1 MFENINFKYLLRN
14 QYFVSTAKV
23 VQLVS
28 PVNCV
33 LWGAIEN
40 RKNVNHVTVHQNTR
54 LEHVQKRANVIA
66 YQDFLAKSVLNVPK
80 DMRITPPVIQL
91 DKA

>member
-14 QYFVSTAKV
+14 QYFVSTVKV

-33 LWGAIEN
+33 LWEAIEN
-40 RKNVNHVTVHQNTR
+40 RKNVNHVTVQQNTR
-54 LEHVQKRANVIA
+54 LEHAQKRANAIA
-66 YQDFLAKSVLNVPK
+66 CQDFLVKNVLNVPK
-80 DMRITPPVIQL
+80 DMRITPHVIQL

>member
-1 MFENINFKYLLRN
+1 MFENIKFKYLLRN
-14 QYFVSTAKV
+14 QYFASIVKV

-40 RKNVNHVTVHQNTR
+40 RKNVNHVIVRQNTR
-54 LEHVQKRANVIA
+54 LVHAQKRVNAIA
-66 YQDFLAKSVLNVPK
+66 YQDILVKSVPNVPK
-80 DMRITPPVIQL
+80 DMRTTPPVIQL